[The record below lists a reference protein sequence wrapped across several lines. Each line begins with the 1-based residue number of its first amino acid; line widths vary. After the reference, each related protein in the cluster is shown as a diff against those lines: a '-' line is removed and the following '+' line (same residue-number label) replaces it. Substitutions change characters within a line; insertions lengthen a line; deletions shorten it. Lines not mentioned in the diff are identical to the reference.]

1 VRLSHRFCLLGLV
14 LLGMTCIG
22 GFVVWQRARHFER
35 LFYLTRLDPIGLN
48 MIRNEPSST
57 ASIVI
62 FGDSRAAAWPAPT
75 GFFITNRG
83 VPGHTSTQSLL
94 RYRMHVSPLQPALV
108 IIQVGVNDLVAL
120 PLLANDAE
128 SIVQTTIAN
137 IGEMVDLARVDGSR
151 VILTTIFPLGPDLF
165 SHLDPGT
172 GQIQTA
178 IEQVN
183 AAIRAM
189 SAPDVIIFDS
199 AALLADA
206 SGYVAEAYRADLLH
220 INPKGYQ
227 VLNEA
232 LWRLLTDSQ

>member
-1 VRLSHRFCLLGLV
+1 
-14 LLGMTCIG
+14 MTCIG
-22 GFVVWQRARHFER
+22 GFVVWHRARHFER

-57 ASIVI
+57 APIVM

>member
-1 VRLSHRFCLLGLV
+1 LSHRFCLLGLV

-57 ASIVI
+57 APIVM

>member
-1 VRLSHRFCLLGLV
+1 
-14 LLGMTCIG
+14 MTCIG

-57 ASIVI
+57 APIVM

-227 VLNEA
+227 VLNES

>member
-1 VRLSHRFCLLGLV
+1 
-14 LLGMTCIG
+14 
-22 GFVVWQRARHFER
+22 
-35 LFYLTRLDPIGLN
+35 
-48 MIRNEPSST
+48 MIQNEPSST
-57 ASIVI
+57 APIVM
-62 FGDSRAAAWPAPT
+62 FGDSRAAAWPAPA
-75 GFFITNRG
+75 GFSITNRG

-94 RYRMHVSPLQPALV
+94 RYRMHVSSLQPALV
-108 IIQVGVNDLVAL
+108 IIQVGVNDLVTL

-137 IGEMVDLARVDGSR
+137 LRAMVDLARADGSR

-165 SHLDPGT
+165 ARLDPGT

-183 AAIRAM
+183 TAIRAM

-199 AALLADA
+199 AAILADA

-232 LWRLLTDSQ
+232 LWMLLTDTQ

>member
-1 VRLSHRFCLLGLV
+1 MSHRFCLLGLV

-22 GFVVWQRARHFER
+22 GFVVWHRARHFER

-57 ASIVI
+57 APIVM

>member
-1 VRLSHRFCLLGLV
+1 MSHRFCLLGLV

-57 ASIVI
+57 APIVM

-199 AALLADA
+199 AAILADA

>member
-1 VRLSHRFCLLGLV
+1 
-14 LLGMTCIG
+14 MTCIG

-57 ASIVI
+57 APIVM

>member
-1 VRLSHRFCLLGLV
+1 LSHRFCLLGLV

-57 ASIVI
+57 ASIVV
-62 FGDSRAAAWPAPT
+62 FGDSRAATWPAPA
-75 GFFITNRG
+75 GFSIINRG
-83 VPGHTSTQSLL
+83 IPGHTSTQSLL

-137 IGEMVDLARVDGSR
+137 LRAMVDMARTDGSR

-232 LWRLLTDSQ
+232 LSMLLTDTQ

>member
-1 VRLSHRFCLLGLV
+1 
-14 LLGMTCIG
+14 
-22 GFVVWQRARHFER
+22 
-35 LFYLTRLDPIGLN
+35 
-48 MIRNEPSST
+48 
-57 ASIVI
+57 
-62 FGDSRAAAWPAPT
+62 
-75 GFFITNRG
+75 
-83 VPGHTSTQSLL
+83 
-94 RYRMHVSPLQPALV
+94 MHVSPLQPALV

-137 IGEMVDLARVDGSR
+137 LRAMVDMARTDGSR

-199 AALLADA
+199 AAILADA

-232 LWRLLTDSQ
+232 LSMLLTDSQ

>member
-1 VRLSHRFCLLGLV
+1 
-14 LLGMTCIG
+14 MTCIG

-57 ASIVI
+57 APIVM

-83 VPGHTSTQSLL
+83 VPGHTSTQLLL

>member
-1 VRLSHRFCLLGLV
+1 V
-14 LLGMTCIG
+14 M
-22 GFVVWQRARHFER
+22 
-35 LFYLTRLDPIGLN
+35 
-48 MIRNEPSST
+48 
-57 ASIVI
+57 

>member
-1 VRLSHRFCLLGLV
+1 LSHRFCLFSLV
-14 LLGMTCIG
+14 LLGVACIG
-22 GFVVWQRARHFER
+22 GFVAWQRASHFER
-35 LFYLTRLDPIGLN
+35 LFHMTRLDPIGLT
-48 MIRNEPSST
+48 MIRNEPSTT
-57 ASIVI
+57 ATVVM
-62 FGDSRAAAWPAPT
+62 FGDSRAAAWPAPA
-75 GFFITNRG
+75 GFSIINQG
-83 VPGHTSTQSLL
+83 IPGHTSTQSLL
-94 RYRMHVSPLQPALV
+94 RYRMHVSPLQPTLV

-120 PLLANDAE
+120 PVLANDAE

-137 IGEMVDLARVDGSR
+137 LREMVDLARADGSQ
-151 VILTTIFPLGPDLF
+151 VILTTIFPLGPNLF
-165 SHLDPGT
+165 EQLDPGT
-172 GQIQTA
+172 SQIQTA

-232 LWRLLTDSQ
+232 LRTLLTDFR